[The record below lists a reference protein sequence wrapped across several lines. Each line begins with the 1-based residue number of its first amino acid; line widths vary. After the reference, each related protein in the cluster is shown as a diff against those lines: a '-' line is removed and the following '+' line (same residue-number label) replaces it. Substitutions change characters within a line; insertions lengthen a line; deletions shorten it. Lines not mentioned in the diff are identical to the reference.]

1 MNVTV
6 KLPNELCR
14 EARHRAID
22 EDKSL
27 SAWLADLIRR
37 ELVAT
42 DPGARTPK
50 TWMDAF
56 SGDEDDG
63 FLDRDFP
70 LEDRK
75 ATEIREVSFDD

>member
-6 KLPNELCR
+6 KLPDDLCQ
-14 EARHRAID
+14 AAKHRAVD
-22 EDKSL
+22 ERKSL
-27 SAWLADLIRR
+27 SAWLAALVKR
-37 ELVAT
+37 ELNQPTVAESL
-42 DPGARTPK
+42 

-56 SGDEDDG
+56 SGAEDDE

-75 ATEIREVSFDD
+75 TMKIREFTFED